1 MDLNFSENTI
11 KDSGTKMTA
20 EQEIAFNNWW
30 NMWYKSSNSLEV
42 KEAAR
47 EAWLAAL
54 EYQENKANREFRW
67 DGVIR

>member
-1 MDLNFSENTI
+1 
-11 KDSGTKMTA
+11 MTA
-20 EQEIAFNNWW
+20 DNEKAFSDWW
-30 NMWYKSSNSLEV
+30 TRWYKSTNDIAI

-47 EAWLAAL
+47 EAWSAAV

>member
-1 MDLNFSENTI
+1 
-11 KDSGTKMTA
+11 MTA
-20 EQEIAFNNWW
+20 EQETAFTNWW
-30 NMWYKSSNSLEV
+30 NMWYKSSSNLQV